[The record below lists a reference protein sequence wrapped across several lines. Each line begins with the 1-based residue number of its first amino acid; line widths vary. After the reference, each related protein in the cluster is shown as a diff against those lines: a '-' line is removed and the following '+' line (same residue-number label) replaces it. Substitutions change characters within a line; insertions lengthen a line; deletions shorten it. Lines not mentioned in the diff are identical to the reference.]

1 MALEHTPVFPI
12 SGLPEYAYVSAL
24 TTTFPD
30 IADKAKDNLLETKNL
45 IGLTM
50 TKQGTE
56 GAILKQLDD
65 IIKAAKDAE
74 IAFLTSHG
82 FSNGGDNWSELIKGI
97 NEILGSKASFERAF
111 NLLNQMISDDPDKPK
126 EYKDINR
133 FLIDYIQDEVYKA
146 FEELSLNADLGTVA
160 QLAIERGLKRL
171 QNVSEKIIDGKVKTS
186 NPKEGEEVLQ
196 AFQDLYNFTH
206 LEENNP
212 FFKDLKN
219 LFRLEEYISKVQQQL
234 RENIKVKVKDRL
246 PINPVGGIK
255 KYHGSL
261 AEILDAAIAREAQG
275 EGGNDTVHWKMT
287 AKQVGGKNF
296 KPDVIIADATI
307 EYDYNAAAE
316 QAVKELPKGTVR
328 QQGIRTMEILFEQLK
343 DAQGSMVILSNKN
356 YLINE
361 MFANGIGKRLPGFGA
376 QTATNLNNLEALL
389 STVGMGEVSSLIDY
403 FANAGDHML
412 LDLDENILRVIAAR
426 IANFLF
432 DDMTITPPSGLNVVH
447 VFNLSGIYVPLSF
460 ILHGVAAGL
469 RNVESKMQNTA
480 YADNFVNVNFK
491 QGPVIPPIWY
501 PKAWPDF
508 RAARQKLT
516 FIEVHFLQGFVEEI
530 TKAVSI

>member
-30 IADKAKDNLLETKNL
+30 IADKAKNNLLETKNL

-171 QNVSEKIIDGKVKTS
+171 QNVSEKIIDK
-186 NPKEGEEVLQ
+186 NDAIYEVVINRYCLLQ
-196 AFQDLYNFTH
+196 AECHEF
-206 LEENNP
+206 EEKREK
-212 FFKDLKN
+212 FYTDFE
-219 LFRLEEYISKVQQQL
+219 RLEQEYN
-234 RENIKVKVKDRL
+234 ENDCFTAQEYFTLVNNIQKHIID
-246 PINPVGGIK
+246 
-255 KYHGSL
+255 
-261 AEILDAAIAREAQG
+261 LD
-275 EGGNDTVHWKMT
+275 
-287 AKQVGGKNF
+287 KQV
-296 KPDVIIADATI
+296 
-307 EYDYNAAAE
+307 
-316 QAVKELPKGTVR
+316 QA
-328 QQGIRTMEILFEQLK
+328 
-343 DAQGSMVILSNKN
+343 
-356 YLINE
+356 
-361 MFANGIGKRLPGFGA
+361 KRK
-376 QTATNLNNLEALL
+376 
-389 STVGMGEVSSLIDY
+389 
-403 FANAGDHML
+403 ML
-412 LDLDENILRVIAAR
+412 LDIEKENVMTIASALRSIPKKVEKDENPLLKVLRGEA
-426 IANFLF
+426 
-432 DDMTITPPSGLNVVH
+432 
-447 VFNLSGIYVPLSF
+447 
-460 ILHGVAAGL
+460 
-469 RNVESKMQNTA
+469 
-480 YADNFVNVNFK
+480 
-491 QGPVIPPIWY
+491 
-501 PKAWPDF
+501 
-508 RAARQKLT
+508 
-516 FIEVHFLQGFVEEI
+516 
-530 TKAVSI
+530 